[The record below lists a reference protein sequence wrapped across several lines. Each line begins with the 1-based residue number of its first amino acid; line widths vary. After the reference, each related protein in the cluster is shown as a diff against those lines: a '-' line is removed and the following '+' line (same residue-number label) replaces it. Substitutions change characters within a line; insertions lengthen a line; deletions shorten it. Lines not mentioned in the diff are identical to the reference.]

1 MRDKLDGKK
10 CFKHTG
16 IKRPAKVLA
25 RSPRNSKD
33 EAAVGEA
40 ANTDTE
46 LPACSGLCFLLKHL
60 TPSKITARNAPEMY
74 QEGKG
79 ECG

>member
-1 MRDKLDGKK
+1 MRDKLDSKK
-10 CFKHTG
+10 CFKYTG

-25 RSPRNSKD
+25 RSLGNSRD
-33 EAAVGEA
+33 EGAVGEA

-46 LPACSGLCFLLKHL
+46 LPACSGLCFLQKHL
-60 TPSKITARNAPEMY
+60 TPSKVTARNASEMN